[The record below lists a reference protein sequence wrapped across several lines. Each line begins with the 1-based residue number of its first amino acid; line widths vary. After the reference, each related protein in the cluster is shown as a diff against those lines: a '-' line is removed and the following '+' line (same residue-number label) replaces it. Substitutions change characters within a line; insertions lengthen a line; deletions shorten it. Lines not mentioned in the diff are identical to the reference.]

1 MSAPLVWAELV
12 TSDVRRAAAF
22 YGALLNWKPV
32 GEPGTTDF
40 VVYLD
45 HARVA
50 GPVCG
55 IRPRTPNDPK
65 PEGHVDGPVADR
77 WTVRLS
83 PPRPPLAADPA
94 GDQLLRPRS
103 PGPRLGR
110 WAAPHALCFAELRT
124 ADVEGARRWLERRLD
139 AILDPVDPSADPGL
153 GTLLM
158 QSAVNPDHAVAAIV
172 DESDPAVTGWYPCV
186 QVASLEQAV
195 VLAEQAGVGTV
206 AERPVPSGCPGTG
219 ALELTDP
226 GGAHLILVEHGPMHG
241 RRG

>member
-1 MSAPLVWAELV
+1 MELI
-12 TSDVRRAAAF
+12 TSDVRTAAAF
-22 YGALLNWKPV
+22 YGALLGWKPV
-32 GEPGTTDF
+32 GEPGTTDY

-55 IRPRTPNDPK
+55 IRPRTPTDPR
-65 PEGHVDGPVADR
+65 PLGHETGAVPDR

-83 PPRPPLAADPA
+83 PPRPPAAADPG

-110 WAAPHALCFAELRT
+110 WGGPHALCFAELRT
-124 ADVEGARRWLERRLD
+124 ADVEGARLWLERRLD
-139 AILDPVDPSADPGL
+139 AVLDPVDPSAEPGL
-153 GTLLM
+153 GTLLL
-158 QSAVNPDHAVAAIV
+158 QSAVNPDQSIAAIV
-172 DESDPAVTGWYPCV
+172 DEPDPTAAGWYPCV
-186 QVASLEQAV
+186 QVASLEGAKA
-195 VLAEQAGVGTV
+195 LAEQAGVGAV
-206 AERPVPSGCPGTG
+206 RERPVPDGCAGTG

-226 GGAHLILVEHGPMHG
+226 GGARVILIEHGPQHG